1 MSKTTYPAPDGH
13 FIGVHIRKCTVMPG
27 KKECL
32 INGLLVHYVS
42 STTLKSTT
50 ITQVKAILKKE
61 KKQITCIYMLWSIS
75 GELFT
80 CTYPFNI

>member
-50 ITQVKAILKKE
+50 ITQVKAMLQNGKK
-61 KKQITCIYMLWSIS
+61 TNHMHLYVMVHMWGTIYMYISI
-75 GELFT
+75 
-80 CTYPFNI
+80 